1 MLNFDLFAF
10 LDGASPWWW
19 IALALGLGAI
29 EMVTFTYFM
38 LWLGLAAFTVGIG
51 LAMFPSMQGTSQLL
65 AFALLSIL
73 YTVIGWV
80 FVRRRQPSDG
90 QPGLNRRSAAVV
102 GRQAVVT
109 QAFSA
114 GVGWVEV
121 DGVRWRARLVD
132 ADGGGAPPEAGATMS
147 VADADGE
154 GGEPQPQ
161 HEVGERDHLDRA
173 ETERQRDPPP
183 RRRTVEKGEQVEV
196 QHVLL
201 LG

>member
-1 MLNFDLFAF
+1 MVQFDLFAF

-29 EMVTFTYFM
+29 EIVTFTYFM

-51 LAMFPSMQGTSQLL
+51 LAIFPAIPGTSQLL
-65 AFALLSIL
+65 TFALLSIL

-80 FVRRRQPSDG
+80 YVMRRQPKDAL
-90 QPGLNRRSAAVV
+90 PGLNRRAAAVV

-121 DGVRWRARLVD
+121 DGVRWRARL
-132 ADGGGAPPEAGATMS
+132 AEPAGGGAEPPEAGATMS
-147 VADADGE
+147 ITDADGMTLVVAPE
-154 GGEPQPQ
+154 G
-161 HEVGERDHLDRA
+161 
-173 ETERQRDPPP
+173 
-183 RRRTVEKGEQVEV
+183 
-196 QHVLL
+196 
-201 LG
+201 

>member
-1 MLNFDLFAF
+1 MDFDLFAY

-51 LAMFPSMQGTSQLL
+51 LAMFPAMPGTSQLL
-65 AFALLSIL
+65 TFALLSVL

-80 FVRRRQPSDG
+80 FVRRRQPKDG
-90 QPGLNRRSAAVV
+90 DPGLNRRSAAMV

-109 QAFSA
+109 GAFSA

-121 DGVRWRARLVD
+121 DGVRWRARL
-132 ADGGGAPPEAGATMS
+132 AEPDGGGAEPPEAGATMS
-147 VADADGE
+147 IADADGMTLIVAPA
-154 GGEPQPQ
+154 G
-161 HEVGERDHLDRA
+161 
-173 ETERQRDPPP
+173 
-183 RRRTVEKGEQVEV
+183 
-196 QHVLL
+196 
-201 LG
+201 

>member
-1 MLNFDLFAF
+1 MVQFDLFAF

-51 LAMFPSMQGTSQLL
+51 LAIFPTMPGTSQLL
-65 AFALLSIL
+65 TFALLSVL
-73 YTVIGWV
+73 YTVIGWLV
-80 FVRRRQPSDG
+80 VRRHQPKDG
-90 QPGLNRRSAAVV
+90 DPGLNRRSAAMV

-114 GVGWVEV
+114 GVGWVEI

-132 ADGGGAPPEAGATMS
+132 ADGGPDGGGPGNGGEPPEAGATLS
-147 VADADGE
+147 ITDADGMTLVVA
-154 GGEPQPQ
+154 P
-161 HEVGERDHLDRA
+161 VG
-173 ETERQRDPPP
+173 
-183 RRRTVEKGEQVEV
+183 
-196 QHVLL
+196 
-201 LG
+201 